1 MLAVFVED
9 EAALGRHQRIALV
22 RQSGFTAVDRW
33 LGQRHGT
40 GIGRDDLLDAC
51 VCAIV
56 ARDSTERIPRGPP
69 ETDAKGLRMEM
80 WF

>member
-1 MLAVFVED
+1 VPLDSKHTAR
-9 EAALGRHQRIALV
+9 GRNRRIALV
-22 RQSGFTAVDRW
+22 RQHGFIAIDRW
-33 LGQRHGT
+33 LCQRHGT
-40 GIGRDDLLDAC
+40 GIGADDLLDAC

-69 ETDAKGLRMEM
+69 EIDVKGLRMEM